1 MITNAK
7 IGQTIW
13 FKERWSGMPTE
24 AKITAMYD
32 THAATHLTHGG
43 TMNIRF
49 ADMFATKNEL
59 MQAMRDESNRNVAK
73 AKDSIQTVEDLVRY
87 MYDHVVA
94 HAEEYTDYDARR
106 AVRER
111 AKELLNIDLQS

>member
-7 IGQTIW
+7 IGQIIW

-24 AKITAMYD
+24 AKITAVYD
-32 THAATHLTHGG
+32 THAETHLTHGG
-43 TMNIRF
+43 TMNVRF
-49 ADMFATKNEL
+49 ADMFVSKNEL
-59 MQAMRDESNRNVAK
+59 MRTMQDESNRNVAVIK
-73 AKDSIQTVEDLVRY
+73 ASIQTVEDLVRY

-94 HAEEYTDYDARR
+94 NAEEYTDYDARR

-111 AKELLNIDLQS
+111 ARELLNIDLSM

>member
-24 AKITAMYD
+24 AKITAVHD
-32 THAATHLTHGG
+32 THAETHLTHGG
-43 TMNIRF
+43 TMNVRF
-49 ADMFATKNEL
+49 ADMFVNKNEL
-59 MQAMRDESNRNVAK
+59 IQAMQDKSNRNVADIK
-73 AKDSIQTVEDLVRY
+73 ASIRTVEDLVCY

-94 HAEEYTDYDARR
+94 NAEEYTDYDARR

-111 AKELLNIDLQS
+111 AKELLNIDLPS